1 VTQRGGLYRARE
13 SLSLTPEGVRRPG
26 PSSGNPRAHMGHTF
40 HSEVPSPTVQVLDAA
55 AAASLIDPDAT
66 ASLVADGF
74 GAALTT
80 LKAIRPPGCQRHS
93 AALPACLTD

>member
-1 VTQRGGLYRARE
+1 MTQRGGLYRARE

-80 LKAIRPPGCQRHS
+80 LKAIRPPGCQRG
-93 AALPACLTD
+93 PACLPD